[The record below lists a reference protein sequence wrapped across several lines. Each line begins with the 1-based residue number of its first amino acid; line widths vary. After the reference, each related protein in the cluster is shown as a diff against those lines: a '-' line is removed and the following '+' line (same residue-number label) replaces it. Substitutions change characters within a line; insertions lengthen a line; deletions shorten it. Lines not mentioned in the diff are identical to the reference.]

1 MNQFRIILL
10 AAFSW
15 VAATQAQDY
24 SLQSVQYSD
33 STVWYIHNHTG
44 KWVKPSSLTLNWF
57 HQKQSLVIWPY
68 KYEPG
73 YFLQTLEQSTSG
85 RNWSW
90 KYKSSHGLSISD
102 TIYPGDSLPVLISV
116 NYDVNDPDTVMPAN
130 VTLYFR
136 DSITRGQVHQII
148 PSGSSCSFK
157 QLFLSSYFDK
167 AGIKYGSH
175 YLPSLHEG
183 GCLEAS
189 TWGNGY
195 LMVFNEQT
203 LQPALAGTMFPR
215 CDAGRLWSTFGYAK
229 DSQLF
234 YSFNFSETS
243 YFDSLIDAISPGDY
257 VALVSYAGASW
268 SFQHASA
275 LAKLGFDVDKA
286 ESMQH
291 VLLGRKGLP
300 LGRALYTGFGAPMAS
315 LKWVGMD
322 AVMIPGQSGDSLKPY
337 PDCYE
342 SLVRIHE
349 PYIPEV
355 KDTSSNGLFSLPAI
369 EWTLAPNPADQS
381 IRLNSPVG
389 ISAWTLMDVQGRSL
403 AGECGNEIFSA
414 KLPNGVYLL
423 QAWGLQGQP
432 LVIKRLM
439 VVHP

>member
-1 MNQFRIILL
+1 MNLFRIAML

-15 VAATQAQDY
+15 VAAVQAQDF
-24 SLQSVQYSD
+24 SFQSVQYSD
-33 STVWYIHNHTG
+33 STVWYIHNHSE
-44 KWVKPSSLTLNWF
+44 KWIKPISLTLNWF
-57 HQKQSLVIWPY
+57 HQKKSLVIWPY

-73 YFLQTLEQSTSG
+73 YFLQTLEQSNSG

-90 KYKSSHGLSISD
+90 KFKSSHGLSISD

-130 VTLYFR
+130 ITLYFR
-136 DSITRGQVHQII
+136 DSITRGQVEHIV
-148 PSGSSCSFK
+148 PAGSSCSFQ

-183 GCLEAS
+183 GCLDAS
-189 TWGNGY
+189 TWGNAY

-203 LQPALAGTMFPR
+203 LKPSLAGMMFPR
-215 CDAGRLWSTFGYAK
+215 CEAGRLWSTFGYAK

-243 YFDSLIDAISPGDY
+243 YFDSLVEAISPGDY
-257 VALVSYAGASW
+257 VALVSYAGATW
-268 SFQHASA
+268 STQHASA
-275 LAKLGFDVDKA
+275 LAKLGFDVNQA
-286 ESMQH
+286 GTMQH
-291 VLLGRKGLP
+291 VLLGRKSLP
-300 LGRALYTGFGAPMAS
+300 LGRAIYTGFGAPMAS

-342 SLVRIHE
+342 TLVRIHE

-355 KDTSSNGLFSLPAI
+355 KDTSSSGLFGPVVL
-369 EWTLAPNPADQS
+369 EWSISPNPADQTV
-381 IRLNSPVG
+381 RLNSPVG
-389 ISAWTLMDVQGRSL
+389 ISSWNLMDAQGRFIAASNC
-403 AGECGNEIFSA
+403 GEVSCGE
-414 KLPNGVYLL
+414 LPAGVYLI
-423 QAWGLQGQP
+423 QAKGVQGQWLP
-432 LVIKRLM
+432 VKRLM
-439 VVHP
+439 VVHH